1 MTVMSRRS
9 EIALMRTLGATKTE
23 IKGIFFKLGLSIGSA
38 GIIAGTMLGGFGI
51 WLLTTFDIIS
61 MPEDVYGTSKLPV
74 DLTMSDFSF
83 IIIGTSVIILLS
95 ALYPARKASQT
106 DPLTVLRNE

>member
-1 MTVMSRRS
+1 
-9 EIALMRTLGATKTE
+9 
-23 IKGIFFKLGLSIGSA
+23 
-38 GIIAGTMLGGFGI
+38 
-51 WLLTTFDIIS
+51 
-61 MPEDVYGTSKLPV
+61 
-74 DLTMSDFSF
+74 MSDFSF